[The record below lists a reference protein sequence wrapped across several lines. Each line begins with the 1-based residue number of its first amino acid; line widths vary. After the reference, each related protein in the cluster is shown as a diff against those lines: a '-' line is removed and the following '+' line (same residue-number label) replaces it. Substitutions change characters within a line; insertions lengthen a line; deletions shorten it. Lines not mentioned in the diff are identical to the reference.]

1 MQWEDLLEKVQKRPF
16 KVLDEKWV
24 FHFMSFIAENLDQ
37 GSSSVSI
44 KHSDKVKTHTS
55 WHRKMCCNVPVIQEQ
70 DRRGTWI
77 LWECLVQLWGT
88 FVALWEVDSKNNG
101 FWQLQTPGEVL
112 ERPWHS
118 VICTASVA
126 MSKRGVIEP
135 LWFEDADGE
144 AVTVTKE
151 HLIVVLNKFWSDLTT
166 NSLIGWSADTRSI
179 NGLHIHV
186 CLQCNGCHLEHM
198 LQ

>member
-1 MQWEDLLEKVQKRPF
+1 MCRWSKNKIEEEPEYFENVWFSFEARLL
-16 KVLDEKWV
+16 L
-24 FHFMSFIAENLDQ
+24 S
-37 GSSSVSI
+37 G
-44 KHSDKVKTHTS
+44 
-55 WHRKMCCNVPVIQEQ
+55 NV
-70 DRRGTWI
+70 DG
-77 LWECLVQLWGT
+77 
-88 FVALWEVDSKNNG
+88 KNNG